1 MKELINWCNQNEGFL
16 SFVLSAVTIVISI
29 IAIKT
34 SINAAKL
41 PFKIKLKVIP
51 FTYLVQRE

>member
-51 FTYLVQRE
+51 